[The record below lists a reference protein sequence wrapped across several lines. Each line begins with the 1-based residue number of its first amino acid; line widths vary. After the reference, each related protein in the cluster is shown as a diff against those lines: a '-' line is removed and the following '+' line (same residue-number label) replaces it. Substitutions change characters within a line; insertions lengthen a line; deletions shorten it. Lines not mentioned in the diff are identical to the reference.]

1 MRIHPRS
8 KLRGILGRY
17 GINPSRTQFRRVIK
31 AYYRTH
37 GRDLAWR
44 HTRDP
49 YKILVS
55 EVMLQQTQVE
65 RVRTKYPEFIA
76 RFPNFRALAA
86 ASLSDVLA
94 AWQGMGY
101 NRRALALKRLAEIVM
116 REHGGVL
123 SKDPKVLDSLP
134 GIGWATACAIMAFAY
149 QRPFPFIETNIR
161 RVFIHFFFS
170 RKRKISDA
178 KILALV
184 ASTLDTRNSR
194 EWYYALMDYGSYL
207 ARIVPNP
214 NRRASQYR
222 RQTRFEGSERQLR
235 GRILTFLTRRGAAVR
250 IGTLARIF
258 GGSHS
263 RIKKVLDDLAKEG
276 FIIIRSNRISLP
288 I

>member
-1 MRIHPRS
+1 
-8 KLRGILGRY
+8 
-17 GINPSRTQFRRVIK
+17 
-31 AYYRTH
+31 
-37 GRDLAWR
+37 
-44 HTRDP
+44 
-49 YKILVS
+49 
-55 EVMLQQTQVE
+55 MLQQTQVE

-86 ASLSDVLA
+86 ASVSQVLA

-116 REHGGVL
+116 RDHGGAL
-123 SKDPKVLDSLP
+123 PKDPHILDLLP

-149 QRPFPFIETNIR
+149 QRPFSFIETNIR
-161 RVFIHFFFS
+161 RVFIHFFFPRA
-170 RKRKISDA
+170 RKVSDA
-178 KILALV
+178 EILTLV
-184 ASTLDTRNSR
+184 ASTLDTRKPR

-222 RQTRFEGSERQLR
+222 RQSPFEGSARQLR
-235 GRILTFLTRRGAAVR
+235 GKILTYLTNASGTVR
-250 IGTLARIF
+250 IDMLIQSLDSSR
-258 GGSHS
+258 S

-276 FIIIRSNRISLP
+276 FIIIRSNRISLL